1 MLIRFDRRDIRSLQV
16 QTLDGRALGAVYAPR
31 TWQRYAHSLATRKRI
46 NRIIREG
53 YISRRDPL
61 GNYFNYTAAHRELPS
76 QALSL
81 VQLSREFGMDT
92 DSPTVEE
99 PMEFADEPWTTDE
112 MSVVEALKALPD
124 WDAGMVRKRR

>member
-1 MLIRFDRRDIRSLQV
+1 
-16 QTLDGRALGAVYAPR
+16 
-31 TWQRYAHSLATRKRI
+31 
-46 NRIIREG
+46 
-53 YISRRDPL
+53 
-61 GNYFNYTAAHRELPS
+61 
-76 QALSL
+76 
-81 VQLSREFGMDT
+81 MDT